1 MDVQGQYE
9 YYSKP
14 KLFINN
20 VFDDK
25 LCRNYMK
32 YSHVLRTIPTNFVSF
47 AFESQ
52 LFILRKNEN
61 KNKLRSKCSDTAQP
75 EFLHIAFITFLA
87 LLFIN
92 FDSLL
97 TLQSLLFK
105 QEYYKQ

>member
-9 YYSKP
+9 YYNKP

-47 AFESQ
+47 AFES
-52 LFILRKNEN
+52 
-61 KNKLRSKCSDTAQP
+61 
-75 EFLHIAFITFLA
+75 
-87 LLFIN
+87 
-92 FDSLL
+92 
-97 TLQSLLFK
+97 
-105 QEYYKQ
+105 

>member
-47 AFESQ
+47 AFESSC
-52 LFILRKNEN
+52 L
-61 KNKLRSKCSDTAQP
+61 
-75 EFLHIAFITFLA
+75 
-87 LLFIN
+87 
-92 FDSLL
+92 
-97 TLQSLLFK
+97 
-105 QEYYKQ
+105 YYVK